1 MIYLDY
7 AATTP
12 VRQEAIDELLSFLT
26 YDGQFANSSSQHRF
40 GYHAKNSIQIATK
53 TLAEILHCSPQEIV
67 FTSGATESNNLAI
80 KGIAYGFQKKGKHII
95 TCTTE
100 HKSVLDTC
108 KFLAS
113 QGFDITYLKPTYNGL
128 ISLED
133 LDNAITDRTILV
145 SIMHVNNET
154 GTVHDIKTI
163 AELCNKKKVF
173 FHVDAA
179 QSFGKIAFDLEK
191 IPVDLL
197 SFSGHKF
204 FAPKGIGGLFVRNY
218 LKSHLTPILH
228 GGGQQFG
235 LRSGTLPTH
244 QIMAMVKAI
253 EVQNIESGKQWQ
265 HLEKLKLRF
274 IDELSQLDGVIYNSD
289 LQHSVPYILNVS
301 FEDVTADSLLIA
313 LQNDV
318 AIASGSACN
327 SGAFEASYVL
337 RAMGIEGNRL
347 YGAVRISF
355 GYDLS
360 IDTVTYAAQK
370 ICFEV
375 SRLRKLALE

>member
-133 LDNAITDRTILV
+133 LENAITDRTILV

-204 FAPKGIGGLFVRNY
+204 FAPKGVGGLFVRNY

>member
-1 MIYLDY
+1 
-7 AATTP
+7 
-12 VRQEAIDELLSFLT
+12 
-26 YDGQFANSSSQHRF
+26 
-40 GYHAKNSIQIATK
+40 
-53 TLAEILHCSPQEIV
+53 
-67 FTSGATESNNLAI
+67 
-80 KGIAYGFQKKGKHII
+80 
-95 TCTTE
+95 
-100 HKSVLDTC
+100 
-108 KFLAS
+108 
-113 QGFDITYLKPTYNGL
+113 
-128 ISLED
+128 
-133 LDNAITDRTILV
+133 
-145 SIMHVNNET
+145 MHVNNET

>member
-12 VRQEAIDELLSFLT
+12 ARQEAVNELLNFLS
-26 YDGQFANSSSQHRF
+26 YNGEFANSSSLHRS
-40 GYHAKNSIQIATK
+40 GYNAKNSIQTATNK
-53 TLAEILHCSPQEIV
+53 LADALHCSPKEII

-80 KGIAYGFQKKGKHII
+80 KGIAYSLESVKKHII
-95 TCTTE
+95 TSEIE

-113 QGFDITYLKPTYNGL
+113 QGFKITYLKPQSNGI
-128 ISLED
+128 ISLD
-133 LDNAITDRTILV
+133 SLQKAITDETILV

-154 GTVHDIKTI
+154 GVIQNIKDI
-163 AELCNKKKVF
+163 AVLCNEKNVL

-179 QSFGKIAFDLEK
+179 QSVGKIAIDLQE
-191 IPVDLL
+191 IPIDLL

-204 FAPKGIGGLFVRNY
+204 YAPKGIGGLFIRHHVRKK
-218 LKSHLTPILH
+218 LMPLFH

-244 QIMAMVKAI
+244 QIMAMAKAI
-253 EVQNIESGKQWQ
+253 EVQHNELTEQWQ
-265 HLEKLKLRF
+265 HLIQLRQF
-274 IDELSQLDGVIYNSD
+274 FLQVLSTLEGVIYNSD
-289 LQHSVPYILNVS
+289 LQHGVPYILNVS
-301 FEDVTADSLLIA
+301 FENVTADSLLIA

-327 SGAFEASYVL
+327 SGAIEASHVL

-347 YGAVRISF
+347 YSAVRISF

-360 IDTVTYAAQK
+360 IDTVTQAAQK

>member
-7 AATTP
+7 AATTF
-12 VRQEAIDELLSFLT
+12 VRQEVTLELLKFLGR
-26 YDGQFANSSSQHRF
+26 DGQFANATSKHQF
-40 GYHAKNSIQIATK
+40 GFQAEKTIQKATHN
-53 TLAEILHCSPQEIV
+53 LAELLHCHPKELL

-80 KGIAYGFQKKGKHII
+80 KGIAYGLQANGKHII
-95 TCTTE
+95 ICTTE

-108 KFLAS
+108 KFLTS
-113 QGFDITYLKPTYNGL
+113 QGFEITYLKPQSNGL
-128 ISLED
+128 ID
-133 LDNAITDRTILV
+133 LDDLKNAITINTILV

-154 GTVHDIKTI
+154 GVIQNIKQI
-163 AELCNKKKVF
+163 AQLCFENEVL

-179 QSFGKIAFDLEK
+179 QSVGKIAINLQD
-191 IPVDLL
+191 ISIDLL

-204 FAPKGIGGLFVRNY
+204 YAPKGIGGLFIRHHVKKQIIP
-218 LKSHLTPILH
+218 LFH

-244 QIMAMVKAI
+244 QIVAMVKAM
-253 EVQNIESGKQWQ
+253 ELQHNELHEQWQ
-265 HLEKLKLRF
+265 HLKQLKQGF
-274 IDELSQLDGVIYNSD
+274 IDQLSQLEGMIYNSD
-289 LQHSVPYILNVS
+289 VQQGVPYILNVS
-301 FEDVTADSLLIA
+301 FENVSADSLLIA

-318 AIASGSACN
+318 GIASGSACN
-327 SGAFEASYVL
+327 SGAMEASHVL

-360 IDTVTYAAQK
+360 LEAVTQAAQK

-375 SRLRKLALE
+375 SRLRQLASA